1 MPQDSN
7 AVSAAGRPL
16 WLALTYESRP
26 WERSGNEVASRRAK
40 RQARGEYRASV
51 PPFIAGAAVDLAPE
65 VRALADDA
73 SGELARFDATI
84 GIIAAPF
91 TSILLRTESASSS
104 EIENLT
110 SSAKQVALAEIG
122 ASQSENARLVF
133 ASAALELAD
142 DLSVAS
148 IIAMHDALLAESAP
162 DFVGS
167 FRGEQVWIGG
177 GGISPHEAL
186 FVPPHHERVPDLMR
200 DLIEFASRTDVPVL
214 VHSAIVHA
222 QFETIH
228 PFPDGN
234 GRIGRAFI
242 HSMLRHGGIT
252 RNVTVPVSAGL
263 LQDTSRYFGALTS
276 YRSGHLN
283 AIVEAVSEAALAAIS
298 NGSTLVAQAD
308 PWKVEIR
315 ARRGSAPAR

>member
-16 WLALTYESRP
+16 WPALTYESRP

-40 RQARGEYRASV
+40 LQARGEYRASV
-51 PPFIAGAAVDLAPE
+51 PPFNAVAAVDLAPE

-73 SGELARFDATI
+73 NGELARFDATI

-133 ASAALELAD
+133 ANARAMSAALELAD

-148 IIAMHDALLAESAP
+148 MHC
-162 DFVGS
+162 
-167 FRGEQVWIGG
+167 
-177 GGISPHEAL
+177 
-186 FVPPHHERVPDLMR
+186 
-200 DLIEFASRTDVPVL
+200 
-214 VHSAIVHA
+214 HA
-222 QFETIH
+222 
-228 PFPDGN
+228 
-234 GRIGRAFI
+234 
-242 HSMLRHGGIT
+242 
-252 RNVTVPVSAGL
+252 
-263 LQDTSRYFGALTS
+263 
-276 YRSGHLN
+276 
-283 AIVEAVSEAALAAIS
+283 
-298 NGSTLVAQAD
+298 
-308 PWKVEIR
+308 
-315 ARRGSAPAR
+315 